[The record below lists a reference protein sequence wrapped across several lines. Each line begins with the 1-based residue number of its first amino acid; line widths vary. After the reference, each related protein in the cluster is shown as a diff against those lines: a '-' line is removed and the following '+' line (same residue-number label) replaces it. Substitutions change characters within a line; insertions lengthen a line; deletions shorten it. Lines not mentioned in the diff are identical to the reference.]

1 MEAWQRNLYILIFAQ
16 LVTAV
21 GFSSIFPFL
30 PLYVGALGSQS
41 GLSVEL
47 LAGLV
52 ISAQALTMMIASPI
66 WGSVADRYGR
76 KRMVE
81 RAMFG
86 GAVIILLMGFVRS
99 AEELVLLRA
108 LQGLVTGTVAATNAL
123 VAASAPRER
132 TGYAMGLLQVGTW
145 SGVALGPIL
154 GGLLFDA
161 VGPRAAFYGTAV
173 LLFIAGVI
181 VWLGVQETFT
191 PKTREERKGFV
202 LEWRQVLA
210 TPGVGITFTVR
221 FAAWLGRL
229 MLVPILPLFIAALL
243 VGSERVGTL
252 TGLTIGLAGAAGTLS
267 AVYLGRLGDTVGHKR
282 ILAGCTLAAA
292 LCYLPQA
299 FVASVWQLL
308 ALQALAGAAVGG
320 ILPSLSAL
328 LNHYTRPGEAG
339 AVFGL
344 DNSVVAGARA
354 VAPLLGASAALLF
367 GLRSTFAFTSAMFFL
382 TTLLILWKLP
392 DLRAKPADKVTKA
405 TGD

>member
-86 GAVIILLMGFVRS
+86 GAIIILLMGFVRS

-210 TPGVGITFTVR
+210 TPG
-221 FAAWLGRL
+221 
-229 MLVPILPLFIAALL
+229 
-243 VGSERVGTL
+243 
-252 TGLTIGLAGAAGTLS
+252 
-267 AVYLGRLGDTVGHKR
+267 
-282 ILAGCTLAAA
+282 
-292 LCYLPQA
+292 
-299 FVASVWQLL
+299 
-308 ALQALAGAAVGG
+308 
-320 ILPSLSAL
+320 
-328 LNHYTRPGEAG
+328 
-339 AVFGL
+339 
-344 DNSVVAGARA
+344 
-354 VAPLLGASAALLF
+354 
-367 GLRSTFAFTSAMFFL
+367 
-382 TTLLILWKLP
+382 
-392 DLRAKPADKVTKA
+392 
-405 TGD
+405 